1 MAMNLAPQS
10 LYCQGQDGR
19 HAEHAPLM
27 AGRREQ
33 NDSPLALKATQAH
46 VALLQLHLCMLTFGT

>member
-10 LYCQGQDGR
+10 VYCQGQDGR

-46 VALLQLHLCMLTFGT
+46 VALLQLYL